1 MDYKDHVVLQFTT
14 LGQENEPELKFKFLR
29 YDTIDVENTSGKNK
43 TIDNRLKTLLKTKEI
58 IKFEDVVSKNMDK
71 TIKNN
76 TSELYG
82 HLKLYW

>member
-1 MDYKDHVVLQFTT
+1 LDYKDHVVLQFTT
-14 LGQENEPELKFKFLR
+14 LGQENEPEHKFKFLK
-29 YDTIDVENTSGKNK
+29 YDTIDVDKKKLKDILKNQ
-43 TIDNRLKTLLKTKEI
+43 NI
-58 IKFEDVVSKNMDK
+58 IQFDDVVSENMDK